1 MDKHKN
7 HGQLIKSFY
16 KEQKQVF
23 ESSNQAVYAFLDDGC
38 IVCNEKFAT
47 LLGYSSPDEW
57 AKTDETFTTAFVEK
71 KSQNILVNAY
81 QKAMEKLEG
90 ANVEVFWK
98 KKSGGTVD
106 TTVIL
111 VPIAYRGHLF
121 ALHFI
126 S

>member
-23 ESSNQAVYAFLDDGC
+23 ESSSQAVYAFLDDGC
-38 IVCNEKFAT
+38 IVCNKKFAT

-71 KSQNILVNAY
+71 KSQNVIVNAY

-90 ANVEVFWK
+90 ANVEVTWK
-98 KKSGGTVD
+98 KKSGGIVNTS
-106 TTVIL
+106 VIL
-111 VPIAYRGHLF
+111 VPISHQGHLF